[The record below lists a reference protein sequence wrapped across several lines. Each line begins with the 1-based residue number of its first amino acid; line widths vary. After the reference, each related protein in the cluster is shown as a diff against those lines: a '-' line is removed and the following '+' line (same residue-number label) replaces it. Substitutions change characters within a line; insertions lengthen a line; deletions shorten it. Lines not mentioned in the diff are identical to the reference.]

1 MANIELYIPK
11 LLALEGGYVND
22 PADRGGATN
31 MGITLGSWR
40 SMGYDK
46 DGDGDIDVD
55 DIRRLCRRDLEM
67 FVENFFW
74 KRWRADEIRD
84 QKLAEMLV
92 DWTWCSGRWGIVIPQ
107 RLLQLTDDGIVGGK
121 TLSAVNA
128 ADPGKFLIDLYNAR
142 LAFLRSIFRRDSSQL
157 RFAKGWVNRVNV
169 IRDYSQYC

>member
-1 MANIELYIPK
+1 MANIEKYIPK

-22 PADRGGATN
+22 QADRGGATN

-46 DGDGDIDVD
+46 DGDGDIDAD
-55 DIRRLCRRDLEM
+55 DIRRLCRQDLVM

-107 RLLQLTDDGIVGGK
+107 RILQLTDDGIVGGK

-128 ADPGKFLIDLYNAR
+128 ADPGKFLIQVYNAR
-142 LAFLRSIFRRDSSQL
+142 LAFLRSIFRRDPSQL
-157 RFAKGWVNRVNV
+157 RFAKGWVRRVNEFV
-169 IRDYSQYC
+169 